1 MAVRLH
7 DGVAAEHQSENHWLP
22 PSPGSRSGSVFSQRP
37 YKYQLQPGAGGGGKS
52 TLRNIYLITI
62 QSNFHVTAG
71 PSPVPVSVRGPLHP
85 SVLLL

>member
-52 TLRNIYLITI
+52 TLRNI
-62 QSNFHVTAG
+62 
-71 PSPVPVSVRGPLHP
+71 
-85 SVLLL
+85 